1 MPKKHTYFH
10 LFLQLP
16 TILNFRSMK
25 KKIHKL
31 YCLVSIAIAITLF
44 QSCTERIDIDP
55 DSTDV
60 RCVIYGELTTDT
72 TAHLVKVTRSADYFT
87 NKQAEPISGAIIS
100 ITDGMNVFP
109 LTESSTQ
116 PGNYFTNSDVYGVPG
131 NTYTLNV
138 DNVNLLG
145 DGVMRSYSATSEL
158 KHVTKID
165 SIDAVYNK
173 LWEAWEIKTWALDPE
188 ASEDYYMFKVSIND
202 VLNTDS
208 LINIVVVEDKFF
220 NGSYTNGITVY
231 FIEGS
236 DTIKTNDRIR
246 VDICGINE
254 DYYKFIVEAQT
265 IVGPQIPMFSGPPA
279 NIRTNLN
286 NRAIGYFVA
295 YSKKSS
301 NCVVK

>member
-1 MPKKHTYFH
+1 
-10 LFLQLP
+10 
-16 TILNFRSMK
+16 MK
-25 KKIHKL
+25 KIIQKI
-31 YCLVSIAIAITLF
+31 YCLGSIVIAFTLF
-44 QSCTERIDIDP
+44 QSCTERIDIDL

-87 NKQAEPISGAIIS
+87 NKPAEPISGAIIS
-100 ITDGMNVFP
+100 ITDGTNIFP

-116 PGNYFTNSDVYGVPG
+116 PGNYFTDSDVYGVPG
-131 NTYTLNV
+131 NTYTLSV

-145 DGVMRSYSATSEL
+145 DGNLHSYSATSEL
-158 KHVTKID
+158 KPVTKID
-165 SIDAVYNK
+165 SIDAVFNK
-173 LWEAWEIKTWALDPE
+173 FWEAWEIKAWALDPVE
-188 ASEDYYMFKVSIND
+188 SEDYYMFKVSIND
-202 VLNTDS
+202 VLNADS
-208 LINIVVVEDKFF
+208 LTNLVVVEDKFF

-231 FIEGS
+231 FIEDR
-236 DTIKTNDRIR
+236 DTIKTDDRIR

-279 NIRTNLN
+279 NIRTNLSN
-286 NRAIGYFVA
+286 KAIGYFVA

-301 NCVVK
+301 NCIVK